1 MKNLLLAL
9 MFIFVLVACK
19 KDDPEPE
26 PEPEIAA
33 IAHRWKLTAY
43 EKIAD
48 GKKIWVPIDGEPNY
62 ISFRFD
68 GLILDSNDLPACCSP
83 RTYYLNGV
91 LFEVKPKAEVPTNSY
106 CISVDCIGCD
116 TWDIEQTGNE
126 LIISLCE
133 PFADRRSKYIR
144 D

>member
-1 MKNLLLAL
+1 MKKLLFTL
-9 MFIFVLVACK
+9 MISLVLVACK

-26 PEPEIAA
+26 PEIAA
-33 IAHRWKLTAY
+33 IVDRWKSTAY
-43 EKIAD
+43 ENMVN
-48 GKKIWVPIDGEPNY
+48 GKKIWVPVDGEPSY

-68 GLILDSNDLPACCSP
+68 GLILDSNGLPPCCSP
-83 RTYYLNGV
+83 RAYYLNGV
-91 LFEVKPKAEVPTNSY
+91 LFEVKPKAGVPTNNY

>member
-1 MKNLLLAL
+1 MKKMLFAL
-9 MFIFVLVACK
+9 MISLVLISCK
-19 KDDPEPE
+19 KDDPE

-43 EKIAD
+43 EKIVD
-48 GKKIWVPIDGEPNY
+48 GKKIWVPIDGEPDY

-68 GLILDSNDLPACCSP
+68 GLILDSNGLPPCCSP
-83 RTYYLNGV
+83 RAYYLNGV

-133 PFADRRSKYIR
+133 PFTDRRSKYIR
-144 D
+144 E